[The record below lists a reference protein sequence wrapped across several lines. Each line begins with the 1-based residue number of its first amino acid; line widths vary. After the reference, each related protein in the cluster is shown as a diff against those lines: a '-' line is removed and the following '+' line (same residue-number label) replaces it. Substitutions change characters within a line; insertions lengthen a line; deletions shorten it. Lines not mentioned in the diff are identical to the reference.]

1 MNESY
6 VTYLQAA
13 SIGLNLLFSSCMHWI
28 KPAFQAACIGLNLL
42 VVTGNICNFAHA
54 SCAALDTLD

>member
-13 SIGLNLLFSSCMHWI
+13 SIGLNLLFKLH
-28 KPAFQAACIGLNLL
+28 
-42 VVTGNICNFAHA
+42 
-54 SCAALDTLD
+54 ALDYTCLLSLVMYAILHMQAVPL